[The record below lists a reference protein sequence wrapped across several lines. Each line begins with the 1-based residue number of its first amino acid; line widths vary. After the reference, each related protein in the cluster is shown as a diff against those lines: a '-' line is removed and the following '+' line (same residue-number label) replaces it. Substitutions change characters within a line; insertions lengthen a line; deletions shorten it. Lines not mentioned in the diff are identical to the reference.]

1 MLYWVKKKGGHAV
14 RPEGPSDVNTL
25 LGTPFVSVPFSLFK
39 QFSELGLKAGELV
52 MLLQILAASQ
62 VQGKELLTLKELG
75 DTCNLSPDEAGA
87 CMERLVAKGCLAIGE
102 KRDED
107 GFSCNY
113 FDLSPLWLRLR
124 GNAPEPPI
132 QRTDTVSLFEAE
144 FGRPL
149 SGFEC
154 EQIRAWVASD
164 GHPEWMVA
172 EALREAVLA
181 NKYSFK
187 YIDRV
192 LFDWHRHRVRTRQ
205 ELEQYRESYR
215 ERLKGREE
223 AAAGAHHPA
232 KRPDRNAEVT
242 AQRDERYTAFYQL
255 FPDT

>member
-1 MLYWVKKKGGHAV
+1 M
-14 RPEGPSDVNTL
+14 RTEGPSDVSTL
-25 LGTPFVSVPFSLFK
+25 LGTPFVSVPFSLFG
-39 QFSELGLKAGELV
+39 QFSKLELQAEELV

-62 VQGKELLTLKELG
+62 VQGKELLTPKELG
-75 DTCNLSPDEAGA
+75 DACNLSPDEAGA
-87 CMERLVAKGCLAIGE
+87 CMERLVARGCLAIGE
-102 KRDED
+102 KQDED

-113 FDLSPLWLRLR
+113 FDLSPLWQRLQ
-124 GNAPEPPI
+124 GPTQGPLVE
-132 QRTDTVSLFEAE
+132 RTDTVSLFEAE

-154 EQIRAWVASD
+154 EQIRAWISRD

-192 LFDWHRHRVRTRQ
+192 LFDWQRHRVRTRQ

-215 ERLKGREE
+215 ERQKAREE
-223 AAAGAHHPA
+223 TAAGTTQPA
-232 KRPDRNAEVT
+232 KRSNRSADVAP
-242 AQRDERYTAFYQL
+242 RDERYAAFYQL